1 MGSQPRWHAGQ
12 QAPVTGT
19 HPAYGEGDIAPA
31 LTLCPVC
38 VYHYRRYSP
47 GHKQGH
53 APQYTKFVKNSFL
66 PPRYA
71 LFLLSALLLLLTAC
85 LANERP
91 VIVVTAT
98 PDSAP
103 TRVAAALA
111 APAAPAPAL
120 NPLTG
125 LLLPDPTVLNRRP
138 LAVKISNAPDSVRP
152 QAGLALADLVFEHYV
167 EGGLTRFTAI
177 YWTHTPPRLGS
188 IRSARLI
195 DLELTA
201 MYGAILVYS
210 GANEPIRQRIAAS
223 AFATRAYEGVTVGA
237 PLYFRDPA
245 IEAPHN
251 LFAVPAQVWARA
263 VADGVN
269 DAPNLRALSFSA
281 TPPAGGQP
289 GGGVTVNYG
298 PDEVRWVYDPASG
311 LYTRYVDGRLHTDAD
326 TGAPITAANV
336 VVLYVPHRDD
346 ESIPVGEWNGVPI
359 YSTEIQLWES
369 GPALIVRDGVALTGY
384 WMRWEQT
391 APLTLWADEQATQS
405 LPLKPGITWFQIVPT
420 DFTGVALQ

>member
-1 MGSQPRWHAGQ
+1 MRPWWVVLAWLS
-12 QAPVTGT
+12 
-19 HPAYGEGDIAPA
+19 I
-31 LTLCPVC
+31 
-38 VYHYRRYSP
+38 
-47 GHKQGH
+47 
-53 APQYTKFVKNSFL
+53 
-66 PPRYA
+66 
-71 LFLLSALLLLLTAC
+71 LLVLLTAC
-85 LANERP
+85 VGSERP
-91 VIVVTAT
+91 PIVITAT
-98 PDSAP
+98 PGNAP

-111 APAAPAPAL
+111 APAVSAPAL

-125 LLLPDPTVLNRRP
+125 LALTDPAVLSRRP
-138 LAVKISNAPDSVRP
+138 LAAKISNAPDSVRP

-223 AFATRAYEGVTVGA
+223 SFAARAYEGVTVGE
-237 PLYFRDPA
+237 PLYFRDPTG
-245 IEAPHN
+245 EAPHN

-263 VADGVN
+263 AADGVN
-269 DAPNLRALSFSA
+269 DAPNLHAFSFSA
-281 TPPAGGQP
+281 TPPVGDEPAP
-289 GGGVTVNYG
+289 AVTIDYG
-298 PDEVRWVYDPASG
+298 PDVVHWAYDAVSG
-311 LYTRYVDGRLHTDAD
+311 LYTRSVDGVLHTDAD

-359 YSTEIQLWES
+359 YSTEIQLWTL
-369 GPALIVRDGVALTGY
+369 GPALIIRDGVALDGW
-384 WMRWEQT
+384 WMRWERE
-391 APLTLWADEQATQS
+391 APLTLWADEEATQP
-405 LPLKPGITWFQIVPT
+405 LPLRPGVTWFEIVPT